1 MKGPGGC
8 AMIIGR
14 EELPMCAKHNI
25 IEAGPAGG
33 AGETDRRTERLVLY
47 FQGPRCEADRLNI
60 AGLTASAH
68 RHGMTVQILPMPAD
82 ARTMR
87 SLLELWKPAGVVCD
101 RRFAGMRVFAS
112 IPLVVIAPPGK
123 RLGYARYV
131 VNDPLPTVSLAVEEL
146 RRLRY
151 PQYAFAGAC
160 TAESWSSERE
170 RAFRSAL
177 ARYGIACRSFL
188 PKPEESEE
196 SLSRHKTLL
205 AWLADLP
212 KPCALLA
219 ANDATGR
226 NVLAAAKAA
235 GIKVPDDLAVC
246 SVDNDRE
253 LCLYTS
259 PTLTSIEPDF
269 YRGGFLAGEL
279 VAGLAEKRADVPR
292 IATFGALRAL
302 RRESTSPAV
311 VHDALARK
319 ALARIAEEAASGISA
334 ADVAGLFKC
343 SRRSAEM
350 RFRRAT
356 GMTIL
361 DAILAERIETA
372 KTLMRRSDLKLAT
385 VASLSGWKTYSAF
398 RRHFIEACGLTPDKW
413 RAENAL

>member
-1 MKGPGGC
+1 MIFGGE
-8 AMIIGR
+8 GV
-14 EELPMCAKHNI
+14 PMCAKRNT
-25 IEAGPAGG
+25 IEARQAGG
-33 AGETDRRTERLVLY
+33 AGETDRLAERLILY

-68 RHGMTVQILPMPAD
+68 RHGMIVQILPMPAD
-82 ARTMR
+82 ARTMG
-87 SLLELWKPAGVVCD
+87 SLLKLWRPAGVVCD

-112 IPLVVIAPPGK
+112 IPLVVIASPGK

-131 VNDPLPTVSLAVEEL
+131 ANDPLPTVSLAVEEL
-146 RRLRY
+146 RRLGY
-151 PQYAFAGAC
+151 PQYAFVGAC
-160 TAESWSSERE
+160 TADSWSSERE
-170 RAFRSAL
+170 CAFRAAL
-177 ARYGIACRSFL
+177 ARYGIACRSLL

-196 SLSRHKTLL
+196 SLSWHKTML
-205 AWLADLP
+205 AWLVDLP

-235 GIKVPDDLAVC
+235 GIRVPDDLAVC
-246 SVDNDRE
+246 SVDNDLE
-253 LCLYTS
+253 TCLYTS

-279 VAGLAEKRADVPR
+279 VVGLAEKRADVPR
-292 IATFGALRAL
+292 VATFGALRVL

-311 VHDALARK
+311 VHDSLARK
-319 ALARIAEEAASGISA
+319 AFAFIAEKAASGISA

-372 KTLMRRSDLKLAT
+372 KSLMRRSDLKLAA

-398 RRHFIEACGLTPDKW
+398 RRRFVDACGLTPDVW
-413 RAENAL
+413 RAQNAL